1 MRRRLREFPSDD
13 ELATLY
19 ARPYDHTQWEEHVDR
34 VQWSIARLHM
44 SIGVGLPS
52 QEVQTVADL
61 SCGDGEILN
70 SLKGHVRTR
79 IYGDIVENER
89 NDFTGPIEDT
99 ILCVPPVDLFICTET
114 LEHVNDPDELLRA
127 IRAKTQY
134 LFLTTPHTENGH
146 DNPEHIWEWDRDG
159 IGEMLVAAGFTHNVS
174 GIHRAEYYDYQMWV
188 CR

>member
-1 MRRRLREFPSDD
+1 MRRRLRPTPSAD
-13 ELATLY
+13 ELAKLY
-19 ARPYDHTQWEEHVDR
+19 ARSYDHTNWEEHVDR
-34 VQWSIARLHM
+34 IQWSIQWLHM

-61 SCGDGEILN
+61 SCGDGAILD

-79 IYGDIVENER
+79 IYGDIAENER

-99 ILCVPPVDLFICTET
+99 VLRVPPVDLFVCTET
-114 LEHVNDPDELLRA
+114 IEHVDDPDALLRA
-127 IRAKTQY
+127 IRAKTTY

-146 DNPEHIWEWDRDG
+146 DNPEHLWEWDRDG
-159 IGEMLVAAGFTHNVS
+159 IGEMLVDAGFQNSVS
-174 GIHRAEYYDYQMWV
+174 RIHEAAYYDYQMWI